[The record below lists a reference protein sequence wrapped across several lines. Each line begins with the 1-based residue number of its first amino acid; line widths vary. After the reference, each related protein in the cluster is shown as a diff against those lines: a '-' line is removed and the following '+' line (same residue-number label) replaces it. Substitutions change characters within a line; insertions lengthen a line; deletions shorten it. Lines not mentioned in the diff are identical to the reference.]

1 MRRLP
6 SATLLIRGV
15 GVRPGGKGQ
24 YLTGALGS
32 VTGLRSILEA
42 QPISCL
48 LVSSST
54 LERERLE
61 QAVNICQER
70 RIPMRQAHLKL
81 EPVAVEPGRVN
92 GVQSPAHIVP
102 ETSHSA

>member
-6 SATLLIRGV
+6 SAPLLLRGV
-15 GVRPGGKGQ
+15 GVRPGEKGQ

-42 QPISCL
+42 QPISYL
-48 LVSSST
+48 IASSSKIK
-54 LERERLE
+54 RERLG
-61 QAVNICQER
+61 QVISICQEQ
-70 RIPMRQAHLKL
+70 RIPMLQAHLKL
-81 EPVAVEPGRVN
+81 EPVAVEPGRGN

-102 ETSHSA
+102 ETSQSD